1 MKKLFTL
8 AIVAML
14 FASCADMFLSE
25 EERLVKKHITMY
37 LEENLHDPSSL
48 TDLEITYA
56 VLTKDALDSLYYANI
71 DEAIAKGER
80 LGYPVG
86 IQDDYVVILE
96 YRAKNAYGAYRK
108 GEDIVIFDEGSARL
122 LGIHR
127 VDRIEKKYSY
137 VVDFDAFDWKTIPA
151 K

>member
-1 MKKLFTL
+1 MKKLITL

-48 TDLEITYA
+48 TDLKITYA
-56 VLTKDALDSLYYANI
+56 KMTRDALDSLYYANY
-71 DEAIAKGER
+71 DEASAKGER
-80 LGYPVG
+80 LGYPGG
-86 IQDDYVVILE
+86 IEDDYVVILE

-108 GEDIVIFDEGSARL
+108 GEDIVIFDEFSARRL
-122 LGIHR
+122 NIHQ
-127 VDRIEKKYSY
+127 VERIEKRYGY
-137 VVDFDAFDWKTIPA
+137 VVDFGAFDWKTIPA

>member
-14 FASCADMFLSE
+14 FASCADMFLSD

-48 TDLEITYA
+48 KDLKITYA
-56 VLTKDALDSLYYANI
+56 KMTLDALDSLYYENI

-96 YRAKNAYGAYRK
+96 YRAKNAYGVYRK

-137 VVDFDAFDWKTIPA
+137 VVDFGAFDWKTIPA